1 MIERWTLFWVLVA
14 AQTVIVAI
22 GLAIGN
28 GDEEHVR
35 MLVRWTFRA
44 PVVPFLLAFC
54 AAAFATLRPGRTAEW
69 LLDSRKYLGVGY
81 AYGMFLSMLALAWLI
96 SMNQGV
102 AWTSLSVLDRVEGY
116 VGYAVIA
123 ALAMTSFERFSKR
136 MTPTTWRL
144 LHTVGMYGL
153 WWVFFRTN
161 WLYTLSAFRRG
172 LVAENWL
179 YVLVTASLIAALLLR
194 ATAFVV
200 RRRIGTP
207 STLPR
212 EPALGV

>member
-1 MIERWTLFWVLVA
+1 MIEKWTLFWALVA

-22 GLAIGN
+22 GLAGGT
-28 GDEEHVR
+28 GDEEHAR
-35 MLVRWTFRA
+35 LVLRWTFRT
-44 PVVPFLLAFC
+44 PVVPFLMAFC

-69 LLDSRKYLGVGY
+69 LLDGRKYLGLGY
-81 AYGMFLSMLALAWLI
+81 AYGMLLSVVALAWLI
-96 SMNQGV
+96 SMNVGV

-123 ALAMTSFERFSKR
+123 VLAMTSFERFSSR

-172 LVAENWL
+172 LVADNWL
-179 YVLVTASLIAALLLR
+179 YLLVTTSLIGALLLR

-200 RRRIGTP
+200 RRRIGAP
-207 STLPR
+207 ATLPR

>member
-14 AQTVIVAI
+14 AQTVIAAMA
-22 GLAIGN
+22 LAAGN
-28 GDEEHVR
+28 ADEDSVR
-35 MLVRWTFRA
+35 LLVRWTFRTA
-44 PVVPFLLAFC
+44 VVPFLMAFC

-69 LLDSRKYLGVGY
+69 LLGSRKYLGLGY
-81 AYGMFLSMLALAWLI
+81 AYGMLLSMMALAWLI
-96 SMNQGV
+96 SIDQSV
-102 AWTSLSVLDRVEGY
+102 AWTRLSLLDRVEGY
-116 VGYAVIA
+116 GGYAVIA
-123 ALAMTSFERFSKR
+123 ALAMTSFQRFSSR

-172 LVAENWL
+172 LVAEQWL
-179 YVLVTASLIAALLLR
+179 YVLITASLIGALLLR

-207 STLPR
+207 VMLPR
-212 EPALGV
+212 EPALGG